1 MVENCDNLFLQ
12 VPVGEM
18 STNDSFGILNE
29 DEMKDFTFGGES
41 FCSVLKD
48 DHQVVNDSLSTS
60 MVLTVDTKAS
70 LKSLVSES
78 VKDED
83 SYVKNNSAINENFT
97 HESNE
102 EASILSDERV
112 RASKR
117 VFDTI
122 GGHKEVNMQG
132 LFNST
137 FGKDDSF
144 SNHVEIK
151 FDRNISL
158 VEKAGID
165 VLRSKSGYLIETF
178 DAEASLEDEDRTYVA
193 SKLKFSPK
201 SKTNLLSV
209 QMSLRNNNEFA
220 SSSSCHSTSMK
231 DMGEV
236 VSSGDSTSYGEKKNK
251 AISDQCL
258 AVSPS
263 SATENIL
270 SGSNLSIPDDV
281 VGDVI
286 KDETFDGKMNPNKT
300 FEKFELCNRSNL
312 DGQKSLS
319 NLSSQTYVSQGYK
332 NSTFEKNIDGDGFP
346 HDEEVGIIVTEYPVS
361 PKNVLISQENLNEVK
376 EVRVSMPME
385 CDEFR
390 IDSKGMYDNG
400 PKFLLNNSRLGTNN
414 FYDSNSGDKLLIKR
428 VKLDKIDSLV
438 KTNVRKPKL
447 NSSLVQ
453 HAVKKSVVPSSRN
466 NLMNKPGEKCTGTV
480 RLYSKLNMN
489 TKMSL
494 TGGNKSKAGVKLVQE
509 RNETHQSGSRSV
521 RNNKCVG
528 ESKLGNQLGHLKKQ
542 ISIPALGK
550 ESSRDTRSVGDS
562 KVRKQLSLSGFQ
574 RSISTALG
582 KEAYQNTSSV
592 NESKFRKQVSQS
604 GMQISAPST
613 LDKETCHIKTN
624 IPGIL
629 KNSGIPMPT
638 RVSTSSLKLRSQ
650 IPTSIKLGR

>member
-122 GGHKEVNMQG
+122 GVHKVVNMQG

-251 AISDQCL
+251 AISDQCPV
-258 AVSPS
+258 VSPS

-270 SGSNLSIPDDV
+270 SRSNLSIPDDV

-300 FEKFELCNRSNL
+300 FEKFELCNGSNV
-312 DGQKSLS
+312 DGQKSVS
-319 NLSSQTYVSQGYK
+319 NLPSQMYVSQGDK
-332 NSTFEKNIDGDGFP
+332 NSTFEKNIDGDGLP
-346 HDEEVGIIVTEYPVS
+346 HDEEVGIIVTEFPVS
-361 PKNVLISQENLNEVK
+361 PKNVLISQENLNEAK

-453 HAVKKSVVPSSRN
+453 HAVKKSVVPGSRN
-466 NLMNKPGEKCTGTV
+466 NLMNKPGETCTGTV